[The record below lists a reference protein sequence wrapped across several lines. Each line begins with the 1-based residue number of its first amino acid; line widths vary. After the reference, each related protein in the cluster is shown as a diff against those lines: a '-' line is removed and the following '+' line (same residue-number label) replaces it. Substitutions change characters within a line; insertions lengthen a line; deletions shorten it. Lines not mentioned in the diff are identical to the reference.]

1 VTDPARTHLFE
12 QHRAK
17 LRGVAYRMLGSRGDA
32 EDIVQDA
39 YLRWH
44 RADISEIRSPEAW
57 LVTVVTRLS
66 IDRLRQAK
74 LERESYVGPWLPEPL
89 VEAEAPP
96 ADAAS
101 ELASSLSVAFLVVLE
116 RLAPEERAAFL
127 LHEVFESGY
136 DEIAEILGK
145 SEPAC
150 RQLVSRARKRVHEQ
164 RPRVRV
170 SEAARTT
177 LLNRFMQALLTND
190 KNLMMDVLAKDV
202 AWISDGGG
210 KARAALKPVLGNE
223 AVTRFVL
230 GVLGRH
236 AHEATFQPVSVNGE
250 TGLALYFDG
259 QLICVMAIRTDGAHI
274 LDVLS
279 VLNPE
284 KLSQIGVPHRLVS
297 GIPLSKTEPT

>member
-1 VTDPARTHLFE
+1 
-12 QHRAK
+12 
-17 LRGVAYRMLGSRGDA
+17 MLGSRSDA

-44 RADISEIRSPEAW
+44 RAAADEIRSAEAW

-74 LERESYVGPWLPEPL
+74 LERETYVGPWLPEPL
-89 VEAEAPP
+89 VETEAPP

-136 DEIAEILGK
+136 DEIAKILGK
-145 SEPAC
+145 SETAC
-150 RQLVSRARKRVHEQ
+150 RQLVSRARKRVHSE
-164 RPRVRV
+164 RPRLKV

-177 LLNRFMQALLTND
+177 LLNRFVQAIVTHD
-190 KNLMMDVLAKDV
+190 QNLMMNLLAQDA

-210 KARAALKPVLGNE
+210 KTRAALKPVLGSE
-223 AVTRFVL
+223 AVARFVL
-230 GVLGRH
+230 GVLGRR
-236 AHEATFQPVSVNGE
+236 AHEAIFQPVSVNGE
-250 TGLALYFDG
+250 TGLALYHG
-259 QLICVMAIRTDGAHI
+259 GRLLCVLSIRTDGAHI
-274 LDVLS
+274 LEVFAM
-279 VLNPE
+279 LNPE
-284 KLSQIGVPHRLVS
+284 KLSQIGVPFRLVGEQS
-297 GIPLSKTEPT
+297 LNPMEPS

>member
-1 VTDPARTHLFE
+1 VDTRTETFE
-12 QHRAK
+12 HHRAK
-17 LRGVAYRMLGSRGDA
+17 LRGVAYRMLGSRSDA

-44 RADISEIRSPEAW
+44 RAATEDIRSPEAW

-89 VEAEAPP
+89 VETEAPP
-96 ADAAS
+96 ADSAT

-136 DEIAEILGK
+136 DEIAKILGK

-150 RQLVSRARKRVHEQ
+150 RQLVSRARKRVHEE
-164 RPRVRV
+164 RPRVQV

-177 LLNRFMQALLTND
+177 LLNRFVQAIVTND
-190 KNLMMDVLAKDV
+190 KDLMMSVLATDA

-210 KARAALKPVLGNE
+210 KARAALKPVLGSD
-223 AVTRFVL
+223 AVTRFAL
-230 GVLGRH
+230 GVIGRH
-236 AHEATFQPVSVNGE
+236 AREATFQHVNVNGE
-250 TGLALYFDG
+250 TGIALYFAG
-259 QLICVMAIRTDGAHI
+259 RLVSVMSIRTDGARI
-274 LDVLS
+274 LDIFS
-279 VLNPE
+279 TLNPE
-284 KLSQIGVPHRLVS
+284 KLSQIGVPFRLIS
-297 GIPLSKTEPT
+297 ETH